1 MLIVLFIIIL
11 LFIFWYSYTEHFHGS
26 IMTNTNI
33 LEKIRTMLHDINR
46 VFKQYKLTYWI
57 DGGTLLG
64 AVRHQNI
71 IPWDDDGDICIFK
84 KDVGLLLQL
93 ESKLNNLG
101 YGLSKSWFGYRIYPL
116 NGIEVKKE
124 NRNWTWTIDV
134 EEDDYY
140 KFPFIDVFLVEHKDN
155 KYQFADEN
163 VRKMWPNYYHDE
175 NDLFPLKNYKF
186 DTFELC
192 GPKEPITYLNRAYG
206 DDWQT
211 KGYKQYDHENQQKL
225 DKTKFNL

>member
-1 MLIVLFIIIL
+1 MLIILFIIIM
-11 LFIFWYSYTEHFHGS
+11 FIFWYCYTEHFNGS

-33 LEKIRTMLHDINR
+33 LEKIRTMLHDVDR

-71 IPWDDDGDICIFK
+71 IPWDDDGDICIFE

-101 YGLSKSWFGYRIYPL
+101 YGLSRSWFGYRIYPL

-124 NRNWTWTIDV
+124 NRNWSWTIDV
-134 EEDDYY
+134 KEDDYY
-140 KFPFIDVFLVEHKDN
+140 KFPFIDVFLVEHKDG
-155 KYQFADEN
+155 KYQFSDVN
-163 VRKMWPNYYHDE
+163 VRKLWPNYYHDE
-175 NDLFPLKNYKF
+175 NNLFPLKNYKF
-186 DTFELC
+186 DTFELV
-192 GPKEPITYLNRAYG
+192 GPAEPIAYLNRAYG
-206 DDWQT
+206 NDWQT